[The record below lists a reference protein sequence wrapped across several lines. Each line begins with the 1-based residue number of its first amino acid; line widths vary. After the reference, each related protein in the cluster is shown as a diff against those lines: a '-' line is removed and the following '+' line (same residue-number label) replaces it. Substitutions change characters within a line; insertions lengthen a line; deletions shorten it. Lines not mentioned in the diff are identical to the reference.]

1 LLLGSGARKGDVT
14 LGPNLAELKRCIE
27 RFTVRDGAHPT
38 AIAPLSLLHVSATS
52 ESLQSIYEPS
62 LCIVAQGSKRVKL
75 ADEVYHHD
83 PAHFL
88 LVSVGLLV
96 ACQIVEALPQAP
108 FLALRIELDPGQVG
122 ELILAAGPPE
132 RHGRPQRGL
141 AVSRV
146 EPPMLD
152 AVVRLMRLF
161 DSPRDIDVLAPL
173 VLREITYRLLVGE
186 QGLQL
191 WQIAA
196 VNGQARRVAA
206 AIRWRT
212 DNFALPFSIETLA
225 RHLHLSPSGLH
236 HQFKAVT
243 AMSPLQYQK
252 RLRLQEARR
261 LILSA
266 ALDAASAGFLVGY
279 ESPSQFSREY
289 RRLFGQPPQRD
300 MALLRTAASVCAG

>member
-1 LLLGSGARKGDVT
+1 M

-27 RFTVRDGAHPT
+27 RFTGRDGVHPT
-38 AIAPLSLLHVSATS
+38 AIAPLSLLHASAPS
-52 ESLQSIYEPS
+52 EPVQGVYEPS
-62 LCIVAQGSKRVKL
+62 LCIVAQGNKRVML
-75 ADEVYHHD
+75 GDEVYHHG

-88 LVSVGLLV
+88 LVSVGLPA
-96 ACQIVEALPQAP
+96 ACQIIEASPEAP
-108 FLALRIELDPGQVG
+108 FLAVHIKLDPGQIS

-132 RHGRPQRGL
+132 RSGRPQRGL
-141 AVSRV
+141 AVSRA
-146 EPPMLD
+146 EPPLLD
-152 AVVRLMRLF
+152 AVVRLLLLL
-161 DSPRDIDVLAPL
+161 DSPRDIGVLAPL

-186 QGLQL
+186 HGLQL

-196 VNGQARRVAA
+196 GNGPARRVAE
-206 AIRWRT
+206 AIRWLT
-212 DNFALPFSIETLA
+212 DNFARPFGIEALA
-225 RHLHLSPSGLH
+225 RRVHLSPSGLH

-261 LILSA
+261 LILSE
-266 ALDAASAGFLVGY
+266 ALDAASAGFRVGY

-300 MALLRTAASVCAG
+300 MALLRTASQPVQGERRAVS